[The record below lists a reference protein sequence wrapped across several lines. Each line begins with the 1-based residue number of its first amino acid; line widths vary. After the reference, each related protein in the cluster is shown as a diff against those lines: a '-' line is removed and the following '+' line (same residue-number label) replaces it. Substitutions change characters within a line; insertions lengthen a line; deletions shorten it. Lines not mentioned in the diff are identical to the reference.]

1 MQKLLRYAALAAA
14 LGAVAPQAG
23 AATIVV
29 LSLDPS
35 ASSLTPAAGPAQSL
49 SGTLTLSV
57 GSLPTGGAN
66 TTFDVV
72 GLAVSASGGAS
83 FALDPGVAN
92 PGLGVLSPAGAFLVP
107 DALAAHHGRRDLRRR
122 DPGRARDVVFG
133 PGGAVAQ
140 PSSRWPSTSRPKAA
154 SCTSRSS
161 RCPSRERS
169 RSPRSA
175 SRRSPRAAPRGRNVR

>member
-1 MQKLLRYAALAAA
+1 MQKLLRCAALAAA

-35 ASSLTPAAGPAQSL
+35 ASSLTPAAGPAQAL

-72 GLAVSASGGAS
+72 GLAISASGGAS
-83 FALDPGVAN
+83 FALDPGVPN

-107 DALAAHHGRRDLRRR
+107 TLALRITDGSTLDVAIPDLL
-122 DPGRARDVVFG
+122 GNVVFG
-133 PGGAVAQ
+133 PGGASLAELSVAFDVATESGLVHVALRAV
-140 PSSRWPSTSRPKAA
+140 PEPGTLALSALGLAA
-154 SCTSRSS
+154 L
-161 RCPSRERS
+161 
-169 RSPRSA
+169 A
-175 SRRSPRAAPRGRNVR
+175 ARRARAGNAR